1 VTRTVSATHTLDTP
15 PDTLWPRLLVV
26 ERWPAWAAPVVE
38 RATPGPSVDLWTLR
52 GVLGKL
58 GYAGEFKLVEY
69 QPGQRL
75 YLESLEP
82 STPFDSIIH
91 DLELELA
98 PDGATLTWRT
108 HYDVGGGPG
117 GWLMAT
123 LATRRQLPAQLAA
136 GLARLLG

>member
-1 VTRTVSATHTLDTP
+1 VTRTAAATQAVAAP
-15 PDTLWPRLLVV
+15 PDALWPRLLVV
-26 ERWPAWAAPVVE
+26 ERWPAWAAPVVTRVVSGPAE
-38 RATPGPSVDLWTLR
+38 RWMLS

-82 STPFDSIIH
+82 STPFESIIH
-91 DLELELA
+91 DLELA

-108 HYDVGGGPG
+108 HYDVGGGPA

-123 LATRRQLPAQLAA
+123 LATRRQLPVQLAA